1 MYCSSGSGN
10 RIIQITFDMKQF
22 VVTIGRQPGS
32 GGKEVAEA
40 LARELGVKVY
50 DKALLKEA
58 AQASGFDAS
67 LFEKADECESTSLFG
82 GIFSIHG
89 SISEY
94 LTGGSCIDNDKL
106 FEIQSEAICNIAQS
120 ESCIIVGRCAEYVLR
135 DHPAMLSIFLTADH
149 ADRVQRIMRGEN
161 LEHDA
166 AVEFIEKNDKKRRSY
181 HDYYATTQ
189 WGDAASYDVCLNT
202 SRLGIE
208 GTVEIIRQLVA
219 KRFA

>member
-1 MYCSSGSGN
+1 
-10 RIIQITFDMKQF
+10 MKQF

-32 GGKEVAEA
+32 GGKEVAEV
-40 LARELGVKVY
+40 LARELGIKVY
-50 DKALLKEA
+50 DKALLQEA

-67 LFEKADECESTSLFG
+67 LFEKADECESNSLFG

-106 FEIQSEAICNIAQS
+106 FEIQSETICNIAQS

-135 DHPAMLSIFLTADH
+135 DHPAMLSVFLTADH

-166 AVEFIEKNDKKRRSY
+166 AVEFIERNDKKRRSY

-189 WGDAASYDVCLNT
+189 WGDAAGYDVCINT
-202 SRLGIE
+202 SRLGVE
-208 GTVEIIRQLVA
+208 GTVELIRQIIA
-219 KRFA
+219 KRFS

>member
-1 MYCSSGSGN
+1 
-10 RIIQITFDMKQF
+10 MKQF
-22 VVTIGRQPGS
+22 VITIGRQLGS
-32 GGKEVAEA
+32 GGKEMAEV

-50 DKALLKEA
+50 DKALLQA
-58 AQASGFDAS
+58 AACESGIDAS
-67 LFEKADECESTSLFG
+67 LFEQADERESNSIFG
-82 GIFSIHG
+82 NFFSIHG

-94 LTGGSCIDNDKL
+94 MSNGSCIDNDRL
-106 FEIQSEAICNIAQS
+106 FEMQSEAIRNIAQN

-202 SRLGIE
+202 SRLGVE
-208 GTVEIIRQLVA
+208 GTVEFIKQLVA
-219 KRFA
+219 KRFS

>member
-1 MYCSSGSGN
+1 
-10 RIIQITFDMKQF
+10 MKQF

-32 GGKEVAEA
+32 GGKEVAEV

-50 DKALLKEA
+50 DKALLQEA

-94 LTGGSCIDNDKL
+94 ITGGSCIDNDKL
-106 FEIQSEAICNIAQS
+106 FEIQSETICNIAQS

-161 LEHDA
+161 LDHDA

-181 HDYYATTQ
+181 HDYYATTL
-189 WGDAASYDVCLNT
+189 WGDAASYDVCINT
-202 SRLGIE
+202 SRLGID
-208 GTVEIIRQLVA
+208 GTVELIRHLVE
-219 KRFA
+219 KRFAR

>member
-1 MYCSSGSGN
+1 
-10 RIIQITFDMKQF
+10 MKQF
-22 VVTIGRQPGS
+22 VITIGRQPGS

-67 LFEKADECESTSLFG
+67 LFERADECESTSLFG

-135 DHPAMLSIFLTADH
+135 DHPAMLSVFITADH
-149 ADRVQRIMRGEN
+149 NDRVERIMRTEG
-161 LEHDA
+161 LEREA

-181 HDYYATTQ
+181 HDYYATTH
-189 WGDAASYDVCLNT
+189 WGEACSYDLCVNV
-202 SRLGIE
+202 SRLGIAA
-208 GTVEIIRQLVA
+208 TVDFLKQYIL
-219 KRFA
+219 KRFS

>member
-1 MYCSSGSGN
+1 
-10 RIIQITFDMKQF
+10 MKQF

-32 GGKEVAEA
+32 GGKEVAEV

-50 DKALLKEA
+50 DKALLQEA

-67 LFEKADECESTSLFG
+67 LFEQADECESTSLFG

-89 SISEY
+89 SISGY
-94 LTGGSCIDNDKL
+94 ITGGSYIDNDKL
-106 FEIQSEAICNIAQS
+106 FEIQSETICNIAQS

-149 ADRVQRIMRGEN
+149 SDRVQRIMRGEN
-161 LEHDA
+161 LEHGA

-181 HDYYATTQ
+181 HDYYATTL
-189 WGDAASYDVCLNT
+189 WGDAASYDVCINT
-202 SRLGIE
+202 SRLGVE
-208 GTVEIIRQLVA
+208 GTVEFIKQLVA
-219 KRFA
+219 KRFS

>member
-1 MYCSSGSGN
+1 M
-10 RIIQITFDMKQF
+10 TFDMKQF

-32 GGKEVAEA
+32 GGKEVAEV
-40 LARELGVKVY
+40 LARELGIKVY
-50 DKALLKEA
+50 DKALLQEA

-67 LFEKADECESTSLFG
+67 LFEKADECESNSLFG

-106 FEIQSEAICNIAQS
+106 FEIQSETICNIAQS

-135 DHPAMLSIFLTADH
+135 DHPAMLSVFLTADH
-149 ADRVQRIMRGEN
+149 ADRVQRIMLGEN
-161 LEHDA
+161 LGHDA
-166 AVEFIEKNDKKRRSY
+166 AVEFIERNDKKRRSY

-189 WGDAASYDVCLNT
+189 WGDAAGYDVCINT
-202 SRLGIE
+202 SRLGVE
-208 GTVEIIRQLVA
+208 GTVELIRQIIA
-219 KRFA
+219 KRFS

>member
-1 MYCSSGSGN
+1 
-10 RIIQITFDMKQF
+10 MKQF

-32 GGKEVAEA
+32 GGKEVAEV
-40 LARELGVKVY
+40 LARELGIKVY
-50 DKALLKEA
+50 DKALLQEA

-67 LFEKADECESTSLFG
+67 LFEKADECESNSLFG

-106 FEIQSEAICNIAQS
+106 FEIQSETICNIAQS

-135 DHPAMLSIFLTADH
+135 DHPAMLSVFLTADH
-149 ADRVQRIMRGEN
+149 ADRVQRIMLGEN
-161 LEHDA
+161 LGHDA
-166 AVEFIEKNDKKRRSY
+166 AVEFIERNDKKRRSY

-189 WGDAASYDVCLNT
+189 WGDAAGYDVCINT
-202 SRLGIE
+202 SRLGVE
-208 GTVEIIRQLVA
+208 GTVELIRQIIA
-219 KRFA
+219 KRFS

>member
-1 MYCSSGSGN
+1 
-10 RIIQITFDMKQF
+10 MKQF

-32 GGKEVAEA
+32 GGKEVAEV

-50 DKALLKEA
+50 DKALLQEA

-106 FEIQSEAICNIAQS
+106 FEIQSETICNIAQN

-202 SRLGIE
+202 SRLGVE
-208 GTVEIIRQLVA
+208 GTVEFIKQLVA
-219 KRFA
+219 KRFS

>member
-1 MYCSSGSGN
+1 
-10 RIIQITFDMKQF
+10 MKQF
-22 VVTIGRQPGS
+22 VITIGRQPGS

-219 KRFA
+219 KRFV

>member
-1 MYCSSGSGN
+1 M
-10 RIIQITFDMKQF
+10 TFDMKQF

-32 GGKEVAEA
+32 GGKEVAEV
-40 LARELGVKVY
+40 LARELGIKVY
-50 DKALLKEA
+50 DKALLQEA

-67 LFEKADECESTSLFG
+67 LFEKADECESNSLFG

-106 FEIQSEAICNIAQS
+106 FEIQSETICNIAQS

-135 DHPAMLSIFLTADH
+135 DHPAMLSVFLTADH

-166 AVEFIEKNDKKRRSY
+166 AVEFIERNDKKRRSY

-189 WGDAASYDVCLNT
+189 WGDAAGYDVCINT
-202 SRLGIE
+202 SRLGVE
-208 GTVEIIRQLVA
+208 GTVELIRQIIA
-219 KRFA
+219 KRFS

>member
-1 MYCSSGSGN
+1 MK
-10 RIIQITFDMKQF
+10 QITFDMKQF

-32 GGKEVAEA
+32 GGKEVAEV

-50 DKALLKEA
+50 DKALLQEA

-106 FEIQSEAICNIAQS
+106 FEIQSETICNIAQS

-189 WGDAASYDVCLNT
+189 WGDAAAYDVCINT

-208 GTVEIIRQLVA
+208 GTVELIKYLIA
-219 KRFA
+219 KRFG

>member
-1 MYCSSGSGN
+1 
-10 RIIQITFDMKQF
+10 MKQF

-32 GGKEVAEA
+32 GGKEVAEV

-50 DKALLKEA
+50 DKALLQEA

-67 LFEKADECESTSLFG
+67 LFEKADESESTSLFG

-106 FEIQSEAICNIAQS
+106 FEIQSETICNIAQN

-202 SRLGIE
+202 SRLGVE
-208 GTVEIIRQLVA
+208 GTVEFIKQLVA
-219 KRFA
+219 KRFS

>member
-1 MYCSSGSGN
+1 
-10 RIIQITFDMKQF
+10 MKQF
-22 VVTIGRQPGS
+22 VITIGRQPGS

>member
-1 MYCSSGSGN
+1 
-10 RIIQITFDMKQF
+10 MKQF

-32 GGKEVAEA
+32 GGKEVAEV

-50 DKALLKEA
+50 DKALLQEA

-94 LTGGSCIDNDKL
+94 ITGGSCIDNDRL
-106 FEIQSEAICNIAQS
+106 FEIQSETICDIAQS

-161 LEHDA
+161 LDHDA

-181 HDYYATTQ
+181 HDYYATTL
-189 WGDAASYDVCLNT
+189 WGDAASYDVCINT
-202 SRLGIE
+202 SRLGID
-208 GTVEIIRQLVA
+208 GTVGLIRHLVE
-219 KRFA
+219 KRFAR

>member
-1 MYCSSGSGN
+1 
-10 RIIQITFDMKQF
+10 MKQF

-32 GGKEVAEA
+32 GGKEVAEV
-40 LARELGVKVY
+40 LARELGIKVY
-50 DKALLKEA
+50 DKALLQEA

-106 FEIQSEAICNIAQS
+106 FEIQSETICNIAQS

-189 WGDAASYDVCLNT
+189 WGDAASYDVCINT
-202 SRLGIE
+202 SRLGVE
-208 GTVEIIRQLVA
+208 GTVEFIKHLIA
-219 KRFA
+219 KRFG

>member
-1 MYCSSGSGN
+1 M
-10 RIIQITFDMKQF
+10 TFDMKQF

-32 GGKEVAEA
+32 GGKEVAEV
-40 LARELGVKVY
+40 LARELGIKVY
-50 DKALLKEA
+50 DKALLQEA

-67 LFEKADECESTSLFG
+67 LFEKADECESNSLFG

-106 FEIQSEAICNIAQS
+106 FEIQSETICNIAQS

-135 DHPAMLSIFLTADH
+135 DHPAMLSVFLTADH

-166 AVEFIEKNDKKRRSY
+166 AVEFIERNDKKRRSY

-189 WGDAASYDVCLNT
+189 WGDAAGYDVCINT
-202 SRLGIE
+202 SRLGVE
-208 GTVEIIRQLVA
+208 GTVELVRQIIA
-219 KRFA
+219 KRFS